1 MESKLLRPLS
11 QAVALALA
19 AGGAHAA
26 SITVTD
32 GGDAGT
38 ASSCTLRQAIVSAN
52 TDSVQGTCTPGSGAD
67 TITFAAGLANAT
79 IALQYGQ
86 LLIDSS
92 VTISGSGQTI
102 TAASGS
108 RVMGIYGN
116 ANTTPVVNLTGLTL
130 SGGSTFYT
138 GAGLLI
144 SDYAPALGRPTPL
157 SHRHAPPGNTPAAP
171 VSAPM
176 VTLDHVAISG
186 NTSTANAQAAGV
198 YIHASTVAINY
209 STISGNTLTTA
220 SNYGAGGIYV
230 TNGISSGST
239 VTITNSTISGNR
251 AGGSAAYLT
260 GGLYT
265 YESNVTIINSTLT
278 GNSATG
284 ADELAGGLSV
294 SSVYG
299 GYVTTLYDSTV
310 SGNVANSIGGGTY
323 VAGGALVGAFRGG
336 FLVLNNTI
344 VSGNQGATDP
354 DISVVSGATLQSSY
368 GLLGTA
374 LQATFSGNGNVFSDA
389 PGLGTLAN
397 NGGPTLTMLPQ
408 AGSPALGA
416 GNAALIPSGVTT
428 DQRGAGFPRVTNGIL
443 DIGAVQAPA
452 APIAA
457 PTPAPALSRWAML
470 ALGGM
475 LGLFGLRK
483 RRRTG

>member
-67 TITFAAGLANAT
+67 TITFAAGLANST

-116 ANTTPVVNLTGLTL
+116 ANTTPVVNLTDLTL
-130 SGGSTFYT
+130 SGGGTFYS

-144 SDYAPALGRPTPL
+144 STYAPAVGRPTPL

-171 VSAPM
+171 ASAPM

-186 NTSTANAQAAGV
+186 NTSSANAQAAGV
-198 YIHASTVAINY
+198 FVLGSTVAIND

-220 SNYGAGGIYV
+220 SNFGAGGIYI
-230 TNGISSGST
+230 TNGISGST

-251 AGGSAAYLT
+251 AGGSAAYLS

-310 SGNVANSIGGGTY
+310 SGNTANGIGGGTY
-323 VAGGALVGAFRGG
+323 VAGGALVGAYKGG

-354 DISVVSGATLQSSY
+354 DISVVSGATLQSSS

-389 PGLGTLAN
+389 PGLGALAN

-408 AGSPALGA
+408 TGSPALGA
-416 GNAALIPSGVTT
+416 GNAALVPAGVTT
-428 DQRGAGFPRVTNGIL
+428 DQRGAGFPRVTNGVL
-443 DIGAVQAPA
+443 DIGAVQAA
-452 APIAA
+452 AAA
-457 PTPAPALSRWAML
+457 ATPAPALSRWPML
-470 ALGGM
+470 ALGG
-475 LGLFGLRK
+475 LLALFGLRK